1 LHYLE
6 GDFTAPHLDR
16 VHFSRA
22 RSCFAYEGKILDAIH
37 GLKYSKRFDLI
48 SVFAEYLVREAGC
61 MGPYDMIVPVPVHW
75 WRLWRRGYNQSAL
88 LARAVGKGLSIQ
100 VEFHALKKKRLVH
113 PQVGLSRDERLK
125 NMKGVF
131 GVNRKMTNRLKGA
144 NVLIIDD
151 VLTTGAT
158 VNECAKAL
166 ISGTHC
172 NSVDVLTIA
181 RTI

>member
-1 LHYLE
+1 
-6 GDFTAPHLDR
+6 
-16 VHFSRA
+16 
-22 RSCFAYEGKILDAIH
+22 
-37 GLKYSKRFDLI
+37 
-48 SVFAEYLVREAGC
+48 

-88 LARAVGKGLSIQ
+88 LARAVGKGLSIR

-113 PQVGLSRDERLK
+113 PQVGLSRNERLR

-131 GVNRKMTNRLKGA
+131 SVDQKKARRLEGA
-144 NVLIIDD
+144 KVLIIDD

-166 ISGTHC
+166 IKGSHC
-172 NSVDVLTIA
+172 DSVDVLTIA